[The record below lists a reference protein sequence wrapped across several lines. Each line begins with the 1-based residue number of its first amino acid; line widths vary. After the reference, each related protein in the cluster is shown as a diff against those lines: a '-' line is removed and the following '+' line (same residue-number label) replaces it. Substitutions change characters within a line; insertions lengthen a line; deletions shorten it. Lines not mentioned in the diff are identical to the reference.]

1 MKRVWPAVLFL
12 SVAAL
17 VILGVLTDYY
27 IHTLSHETLTLVGG
41 ALLGLVVG
49 LAGMT
54 IAFFALVVVVRM
66 ALSRQNNNAHYVQP
80 QAIPPIFLIPPGS
93 EGAAR
98 YYGDGLARRD
108 NEKKL
113 TIVGGEE

>member
-12 SVAAL
+12 AVAAL

-27 IHTLSHETLTLVGG
+27 IHTLSQETLVLVGG
-41 ALLGLVVG
+41 TLLGLLVG
-49 LAGMT
+49 LAGMA

-80 QAIPPIFLIPPGS
+80 QAIPPVFLIPSDGS
-93 EGAAR
+93 QAR

-108 NEKKL
+108 NEKK
-113 TIVGGEE
+113 IVVVGGDE